1 MFVPSKA
8 LKIMTQIVLEIE
20 NELDLEPILA
30 IANRLNI
37 RHFSYEFNKDES
49 VLDKAEHIKRKE
61 GLAKFGG
68 ILKAKQDYKP
78 SKSEFYEQI

>member
-1 MFVPSKA
+1 
-8 LKIMTQIVLEIE
+8 MTQIVLEIE

-37 RHFSYEFNKDES
+37 RHFAHVLNKDES
-49 VLDKAEHIKRKE
+49 ILDEKEHKYRKE

-68 ILKAKQDYKP
+68 ILKSKQGYNA
-78 SKSEFYEQI
+78 SKSEFYEQ

>member
-1 MFVPSKA
+1 
-8 LKIMTQIVLEIE
+8 MTQIVLEIE

-37 RHFSYEFNKDES
+37 RHFSNVLNKDES
-49 VLDKAEHIKRKE
+49 ILDEVEHKYRKE

-68 ILKAKQDYKP
+68 ILKSKQDYKP
-78 SKSEFYEQI
+78 SKSEFYEQV